1 MVSPHRDSFRIGTV
15 TETVMGRWQ
24 RLMSKKKKSARSG
37 YPYKILPFSGD
48 PSKIGTP
55 PPISV
60 NEYFLIEAL
69 LRSEKVMKAYRP
81 DDKLA
86 LISKFR
92 ECGIVGHSPLDGTH
106 HALLSEPVVDKEWA
120 KKIAQLGHVDMGLG
134 ILDLGIL
141 ATLPPNVNVHHG
153 NLMLCGPSD
162 GLADC
167 LAYLRNSN
175 PRFLC
180 LRIDTSHPVGTI
192 IARLRSLLREKQ
204 KQATKVLPDNLVGF
218 SDRLQKTPFRKI
230 KAWLEYLQCYDL
242 FQSGKTTE
250 ATGKQV
256 YNGNDNESD
265 RANLAIRRVKY
276 LIKYAED
283 LASEQEQENKKR
295 IKKPKKNRTLWPPHN
310 IP

>member
-1 MVSPHRDSFRIGTV
+1 
-15 TETVMGRWQ
+15 MGRRQ

-69 LRSEKVMKAYRP
+69 LRSEKVMEAYRQGGEQ
-81 DDKLA
+81 A
-86 LISKFR
+86 LITKFR
-92 ECGIVGHSPLDGTH
+92 EYGIVGHNPLHGSH
-106 HALLSEPVVDKEWA
+106 HGLLSEPVVDKEWGE
-120 KKIAQLGHVDMGLG
+120 KIAQLGQVDMGLG

-153 NLMLCGPSD
+153 NLMLCGAND

-180 LRIDTSHPVGTI
+180 LRIDTSHPVETI
-192 IARLRSLLREKQ
+192 ITRLRDLLRERN
-204 KQATKVLPDNLVGF
+204 KQATKVPLHGIF
-218 SDRLQKTPFRKI
+218 EFYARLEKTPFRKI
-230 KAWLEYLQCYDL
+230 KAWLEYIQCYDL
-242 FQSGKTTE
+242 FKSGKTTE
-250 ATGKQV
+250 AAGEQV
-256 YNGNDNESD
+256 YDGSVIASEK
-265 RANLAIRRVKY
+265 ANTAVRRVKA
-276 LIKYAED
+276 LIKHAEAV
-283 LASEQEQENKKR
+283 ASEQEQANKER
-295 IKKPKKNRTLWPPHN
+295 IKKPKKNRILWPPHH

>member
-1 MVSPHRDSFRIGTV
+1 MP
-15 TETVMGRWQ
+15 
-24 RLMSKKKKSARSG
+24 KKKKSARSG

-48 PSKIGTP
+48 HSKIGKP
-55 PPISV
+55 PPIFV

-69 LRSEKVMKAYRP
+69 LRSEKVMEVYEQGGEH
-81 DDKLA
+81 A
-86 LISKFR
+86 LITKFR
-92 ECGIVGHSPLDGTH
+92 EYGVVGHNPLHGSH
-106 HALLSEPVVDKEWA
+106 HALLSKPELDKEWGE
-120 KKIAQLGHVDMGLG
+120 KIAQLGYVDMCLG

-141 ATLPPNVNVHHG
+141 ATLPPNVNIHHR
-153 NLMLCGPSD
+153 NLMLCGPKD

-167 LAYLRNSN
+167 LAYLRCDN
-175 PRFLC
+175 PRFIC
-180 LRIDTSHPVGTI
+180 LRIDTRHPVETI
-192 IARLRSLLREKQ
+192 IKSLRPLLQERHKL
-204 KQATKVLPDNLVGF
+204 LPDNLVGF
-218 SDRLQKTPFRKI
+218 YDRLQKTPFRKS

-265 RANLAIRRVKY
+265 RANLAIRRVKF
-276 LIKYAED
+276 LIKYAEAV
-283 LASEQEQENKKR
+283 ASEQEQENKKR

>member
-1 MVSPHRDSFRIGTV
+1 
-15 TETVMGRWQ
+15 
-24 RLMSKKKKSARSG
+24 MSKKKKSARNS
-37 YPYKILPFSGD
+37 YPYKILPFSGNS
-48 PSKIGTP
+48 SKIGTP
-55 PPISV
+55 PPIYV

-69 LRSEKVMKAYRP
+69 LRSEKVMEAYRQGGEQ
-81 DDKLA
+81 A
-86 LISKFR
+86 LITKFR
-92 ECGIVGHSPLDGTH
+92 EYGIVGHNPLHGSH
-106 HALLSEPVVDKEWA
+106 HALLSEPVVDKEWG

-141 ATLPPNVNVHHG
+141 ATLPPNMNVHHG
-153 NLMLCGPSD
+153 NLMLCGPND

-180 LRIDTSHPVGTI
+180 LRIDTSHPVETI
-192 IARLRSLLREKQ
+192 IKRLRPLLRERH
-204 KQATKVLPDNLVGF
+204 KQATKVPPDGLF
-218 SDRLQKTPFRKI
+218 AFYDRLMKTPFRKI

-250 ATGKQV
+250 ATGAQV
-256 YNGNDNESD
+256 YAKSPIASD
-265 RANLAIRRVKY
+265 KANLAIRRATV
-276 LIKYAED
+276 LITHAEAV
-283 LASEQEQENKKR
+283 ASEQEQASKER